1 MILTYIGTEF
11 DCTFDEDGDLQEVF
25 INGEEVYIYLNEK
38 TLNELRKLGKEQG
51 EENYNDYLISKLS

>member
-25 INGEEVYIYLNEK
+25 INGEEVYCFLSEK
-38 TLNELRKLGKEQG
+38 TLNNLRKLAKEEG
-51 EENYNDYLISKLS
+51 EENYNDYQISKLS